1 MNDIPWWV
9 TNQYKKN
16 QREQR
21 AREIGIPAIG
31 VPEDTVTIDEEPVQT
46 KLCIIGL
53 IIFLLGM
60 LGIQMWEN
68 HQIME
73 MLCR

>member
-9 TNQYKKN
+9 TSQYKKN

-21 AREIGIPAIG
+21 AREIGIPAIS